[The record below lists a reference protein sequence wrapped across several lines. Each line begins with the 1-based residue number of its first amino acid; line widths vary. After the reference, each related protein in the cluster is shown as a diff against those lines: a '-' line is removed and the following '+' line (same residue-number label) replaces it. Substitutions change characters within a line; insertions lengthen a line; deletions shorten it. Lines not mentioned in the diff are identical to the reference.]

1 MTLKRILLVLL
12 VLILGFVGFIWFF
25 YFRGG
30 KKLPKGPAPVPL
42 AVSKHS
48 GAFNQSV
55 QSALDDYYA
64 MSEGFVNWDTVVI
77 NKNAA
82 VLKTALDELKV
93 EELKVDTTGI
103 YESVLDPLANAKTA
117 TASILAES
125 SIDNKRTAF
134 NNLSESLRLLFIIVK
149 YDANKLYWQE
159 CPMAFGEDRP
169 GNWLSQT
176 DAVRNPYLG
185 NKHPKYKDDM
195 LDCGGPKDT
204 INFMLPDTT
213 QRK

>member
-12 VLILGFVGFIWFF
+12 ILILGFVGFIWFF

-30 KKLPKGPAPVPL
+30 KKIPKGPAPVPL

-48 GAFNQSV
+48 VTFNQSV
-55 QSALDDYYA
+55 QSVLDDYYA
-64 MSEGFVNWDTVVI
+64 LSESFVNWDTVEI
-77 NKNAA
+77 NKHATA
-82 VLKTALDELKV
+82 LKTAMDELKV

-103 YESVLDPLANAKTA
+103 YESVLDPLANAKAA
-117 TASILAES
+117 TASIFTDP
-125 SIDNKRTAF
+125 SIDNKRTSF
-134 NNLSESLRLLFIIVK
+134 NNLSENLRLLFIIVK

-159 CPMAFGEDRP
+159 CPMAFGEDKP
-169 GNWLSQT
+169 GNWLSKT

-195 LDCGGPKDT
+195 LECGAQKDT
-204 INFMLPDTT
+204 INFMVADTT
-213 QRK
+213 RK